1 MSYYFLHKP
10 RTIPTLLAYSV
21 IAGFTILLAL
31 MLRSLRVQPITRAAP
46 LVIPKQLMVS
56 NITNSSAAVAIE
68 LPEPATV
75 AIRFTNNGTEQLAF
89 DLRDTR
95 SQQSRRIHSISL
107 NNLQPSTK
115 YSFEVLINGKTL
127 HTYDLTT
134 FSNNDVFG
142 NQPPLFGKVVQKNLK
157 PYGDVLVQL
166 RFPDINKTQTYTAIT
181 NASGS
186 WIIAVPIVKSDKGE
200 LKQLA
205 PDDMVELRFTDG
217 QKTTLL
223 LATVGQTA
231 PLRTVIL
238 GQQYNLNTDDSVLGE
253 YTQTATKLQKNLQ
266 ILFPQEGAGVPS
278 RFIRARGIAQPNT
291 AITIAIS
298 PVTGTTATVRSD
310 ETGAWSYQNALPLRA
325 GDYTLT
331 ASSLVEQSSTLVH
344 FTVTKEGEQV
354 LGEATGSATIT
365 PSISPDI
372 TTVPSVTQPQ
382 VTQIPT
388 LMPVTPSPAIPST
401 GSFNNHMLIIA
412 ASAFS
417 LLGLVLLLY

>member
-1 MSYYFLHKP
+1 MSYYFLHKQ

-21 IAGFTILLAL
+21 IAGFTILLAI
-31 MLRSLRVQPITRAAP
+31 MLRSLRVQTVTRAAP
-46 LVIPKQLMVS
+46 LVIPKQLIVS
-56 NITNSSAAVAIE
+56 NITNTSAAIAIE

-89 DLRDTR
+89 DQRDTR
-95 SQQSRRIHSISL
+95 SQQARRIHSITL
-107 NNLQPSTK
+107 NNLQPSTT
-115 YSFEVLINGKTL
+115 YSFDVLINGKKL
-127 HTYDLTT
+127 HTYDVTT

-142 NQPPLFGKVVQKNLK
+142 NQPPIFGKVVQKNLK

-200 LKQLA
+200 LKQLE
-205 PDDMVELRFTDG
+205 PDDTVELRFTDG
-217 QKTTLL
+217 QKTSLT
-223 LATVGQTA
+223 LATVAQTA
-231 PLRTVIL
+231 PLRTIIL

-253 YTQTATKLQKNLQ
+253 FTQAATNLQKNLQ
-266 ILFPQEGAGVPS
+266 ILFPEEGSGIPS
-278 RFIRARGIAQPNT
+278 RFIRVRGIAKPNT
-291 AITIAIS
+291 TVTVSIS
-298 PVTGTTATVRSD
+298 PGPTASVRSD
-310 ETGAWSYQNALPLRA
+310 ETGAWTYQNALPLLA
-325 GDYTLT
+325 GDYTLS
-331 ASSLVEQSSTLVH
+331 AASLVEKTSSMVH
-344 FTVTKEGEQV
+344 FTVTKEGERV

-365 PSISPDI
+365 PSISPEATI
-372 TTVPSVTQPQ
+372 TPIA
-382 VTQIPT
+382 TQIPQISQAPT
-388 LMPVTPSPAIPST
+388 VVPVSPSPAIPST